1 MYLQKARPCIRKH
14 LITKADHSLVDCL
27 CECADNILRGNV
39 PLTKPQKEKLA
50 RNKAG
55 LRALTKNRSLSKEES
70 DLTERWIF
78 GIPTRRRFPR
88 RQVVVYGIDHQWQ
101 ADLVDLAKLSSYNK
115 GFKYL
120 LTCIDVLSR
129 YAWVV
134 PLKDKTGKTLK
145 DAFHVIF
152 KSGRRP
158 IRLQTDKGTEF
169 TNRVFQKFLKEHD
182 VHFFTTYN
190 EETKASIVERFN
202 RTLKTKMWKY
212 FTHRET
218 VTYVEVLSEMVASYN
233 HTVHITIGIPPAE
246 VTWANQT
253 VSKRLYGRKGPKQSC
268 KFSPGVRVRLS
279 KAKRTF
285 KKGYLPNWTE
295 ELFTVVKCI
304 ETRPPV
310 YLVKDDHGEILE
322 GTFYAEEI
330 QKVIKQDDVY
340 KIQSVLKKTTE
351 RKTSTVFSKVARIS
365 RVLQQL
371 DL

>member
-1 MYLQKARPCIRKH
+1 MESTYY
-14 LITKADHSLVDCL
+14 
-27 CECADNILRGNV
+27 NV
-39 PLTKPQKEKLA
+39 VAPA
-50 RNKAG
+50 SYG
-55 LRALTKNRSLSKEES
+55 GLSKFKPKGYTKKEVRKWLQS
-70 DLTERWIF
+70 QDRYTLHK
-78 GIPTRRRFPR
+78 PTRRRFPR

-145 DAFHVIF
+145 DAFQVIF

-218 VTYVEVLSEMVASYN
+218 LTYVEGISEMVASYN
-233 HTVHITIGIPPAE
+233 HTVHRTIGIPPAE

-253 VSKRLYGRKGPKQSC
+253 TVSKRLYGRKGPTKSC
-268 KFSPGVRVRLS
+268 KFFPGDRVRLS

-340 KIQSVLKKTTE
+340 KIQSVLKKR
-351 RKTSTVFSKVARIS
+351 RKGR
-365 RVLQQL
+365 RVQYLVKWL
-371 DL
+371 GYPESFNS